1 MHRQI
6 HNVQFIIYEFDR
18 TLLEFLSHYLENFLE
33 WPKIGLVYHTLPW
46 ETLCEN
52 VRKQGIMDHFIILLL
67 LTDIFNPYWH
77 EL

>member
-1 MHRQI
+1 MLQGR
-6 HNVQFIIYEFDR
+6 
-18 TLLEFLSHYLENFLE
+18 
-33 WPKIGLVYHTLPW
+33 PKIGLVYHTLPW